1 MMPDFVRTMQTS
13 SQASRV
19 LAQIANDLSNSPDEE
34 MNRQIHTQAANHLL
48 PSVHPAPDMR
58 HVINSRRDTRSN
70 INASHDRRH
79 ESEMRRRK
87 SMIEITAHQHAAARP
102 GRNQRQPLRAALP
115 QADRL
120 GRGYTTRDDGRP
132 LGTAVATTLAR
143 IVKRP
148 GGHVESQPFPPG
160 SGRSSGRL
168 TSRSPTSTSTSLS
181 KIRTAG

>member
-1 MMPDFVRTMQTS
+1 
-13 SQASRV
+13 
-19 LAQIANDLSNSPDEE
+19 
-34 MNRQIHTQAANHLL
+34 
-48 PSVHPAPDMR
+48 MR

-70 INASHDRRH
+70 INASRDRRH

-120 GRGYTTRDDGRP
+120 GRGCTTRDDGRP

-168 TSRSPTSTSTSLS
+168 TSRSPDSWLTIYT
-181 KIRTAG
+181 TAAQAAGATEDVMMAYLPIVPGQDALRWLRHLPRHCIND